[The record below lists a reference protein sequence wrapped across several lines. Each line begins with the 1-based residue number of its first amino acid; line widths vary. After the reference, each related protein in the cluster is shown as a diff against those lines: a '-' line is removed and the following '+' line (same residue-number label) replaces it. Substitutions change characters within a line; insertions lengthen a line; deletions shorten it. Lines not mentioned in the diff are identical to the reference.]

1 VQIIRSGNGISH
13 AEKLLPASAI
23 FQIWFDPDLSKTL
36 SKPASY
42 NDYASADFPVSE
54 QNGITTRVFKGAL
67 SPMEMDT
74 EGVLIKELVAKEGHH
89 SLVLDSNK
97 VYSLFLISGS
107 LLLNEGAL
115 ETGDFAK
122 VQDAGQL
129 ELNVNATAKIFLI
142 ESPVKPSYETYIEA
156 NG

>member
-1 VQIIRSGNGISH
+1 
-13 AEKLLPASAI
+13 
-23 FQIWFDPDLSKTL
+23 
-36 SKPASY
+36 
-42 NDYASADFPVSE
+42 
-54 QNGITTRVFKGAL
+54 
-67 SPMEMDT
+67 MEMDT
-74 EGVLIKELVAKEGHH
+74 EGVFIKELVAKEGHH

-97 VYSLFLISGS
+97 IYSLFLISGS

-156 NG
+156 KG